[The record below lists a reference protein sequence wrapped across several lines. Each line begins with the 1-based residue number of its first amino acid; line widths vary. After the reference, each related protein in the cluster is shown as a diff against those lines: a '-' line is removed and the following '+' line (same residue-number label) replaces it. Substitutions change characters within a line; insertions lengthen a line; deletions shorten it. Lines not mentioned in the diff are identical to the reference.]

1 LEVIDMSTAAMGYDV
16 EAQLRLTRRGR
27 LLLLAALVAAV
38 LCVLTLVGSPA
49 AESAATT
56 HHMASTTVVVEPG
69 ETLWEIAG
77 EVAPSEDPRTVVAEI
92 LDLNALTDAGSIR
105 AGQPLYVPTY

>member
-1 LEVIDMSTAAMGYDV
+1 MSTVAMGYDV
-16 EAQLRLTRRGR
+16 GAQLRLTRRGR

-38 LCVLTLVGSPA
+38 VCVLTLVGSPA

-56 HHMASTTVVVEPG
+56 HHMVPTTVVVEPG

-77 EVAPSEDPRTVVAEI
+77 EVAPAEDPRTVVAEI